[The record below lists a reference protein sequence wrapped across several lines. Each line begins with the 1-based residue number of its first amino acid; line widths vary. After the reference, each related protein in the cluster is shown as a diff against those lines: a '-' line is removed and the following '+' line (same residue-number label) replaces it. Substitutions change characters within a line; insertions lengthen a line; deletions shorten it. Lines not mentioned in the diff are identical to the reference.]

1 MFFRKFPGRD
11 FPGGP
16 CTSTAGDMG
25 LIPGQGTK
33 IPHATHSAP
42 PRAPTKKKKR
52 KLKKENLLVLPFLG
66 IFPKEL
72 KIRYPNKYTH
82 RRVHSSTIHNSQKTE
97 TTPRSISS
105 RMDKQKVA
113 YSGNGLSEKGMKG
126 YCTLQCG
133 WISNTPD

>member
-42 PRAPTKKKKR
+42 PRAPTKKKKKKIKKR
-52 KLKKENLLVLPFLG
+52 KSPSTSIPRYIPQRTEDPLP
-66 IFPKEL
+66 K
-72 KIRYPNKYTH
+72 
-82 RRVHSSTIHNSQKTE
+82 
-97 TTPRSISS
+97 
-105 RMDKQKVA
+105 
-113 YSGNGLSEKGMKG
+113 
-126 YCTLQCG
+126 
-133 WISNTPD
+133 